1 MPNCVLRVLA
11 LGVLIGLRT
20 PPPRKSR
27 PQNPQQLYTGN
38 FLAHPA
44 PPPPVPVLTNT
55 VCGPSLLVGQVVQ
68 EAHLQGLVVHFALLD
83 RSARAASR
91 GPRHQPSRPL
101 PSAAEMRRKCE
112 TNRTLCVAFSP
123 AHHSFVQSY
132 SQTPRL
138 PSGGRTKKPSN
149 HDIYVGSEIKEG
161 IYPSLLLDSTF
172 QSTGPEGSD
181 HPTCFPLSH
190 QFVTSLS
197 SLVVPSLGGYKMLF
211 WWSGSKEDGN
221 RHPLSGFLHL
231 HIPFVSSLSPNYFLS
246 LPCCFASSIPWRTE
260 FPQIP

>member
-1 MPNCVLRVLA
+1 MPSCVLRVLA

-20 PPPRKSR
+20 PPLKKQAPKSTTTIHWKF
-27 PQNPQQLYTGN
+27 PGTSC
-38 FLAHPA
+38 
-44 PPPPVPVLTNT
+44 PPPPDPVLTNI

-123 AHHSFVQSY
+123 AHHGFVQSCY
-132 SQTPRL
+132 QTPRP
-138 PSGGRTKKPSN
+138 PSGGCTKKPSS
-149 HDIYVGSEIKEG
+149 HDIYVGSEIQEG

-197 SLVVPSLGGYKMLF
+197 SMAVPSICLWGVIK
-211 WWSGSKEDGN
+211 
-221 RHPLSGFLHL
+221 
-231 HIPFVSSLSPNYFLS
+231 
-246 LPCCFASSIPWRTE
+246 CCFGGRAQRKTATDTL
-260 FPQIP
+260 